1 MFISS
6 SFKRWIFNDTQPT
19 MASMAVV
26 PICYNMCYK
35 DQCLLNSN
43 GIGKND
49 KGFMWSFTTVKEDYG
64 GFSTISGRSSRRGL
78 LSESAGVPLK
88 VSLRKGAR
96 LSQGMICNRRFDPF
110 NTAAE
115 LSVPPTMHKLVCHL
129 GSSSSNGAQQGKFHV
144 VCHAYKSSLNEKQ
157 LESLD
162 TYLGKLKED
171 ADQPSSVF
179 VKKREELSPVK
190 AKRVLGTLED
200 YLGKV
205 KKDEKSE
212 TYTPSTSDGKTSE
225 ATPYSVR
232 VDNERDGWKK
242 LKSYMK
248 LKNKGGEGGPKSAY
262 NETSDLYLI
271 GIMVSI
277 NIAVFLFELASPIH
291 NSDLE
296 VFSVPL
302 VYGAKI
308 NHLILLGEWWRLVTP
323 MFLHSGIFHIA
334 LGCWMLLTFGP
345 RVCRAYGSFTFFLLY
360 ILGGISGNLTSF
372 LHIPDPTVG
381 GTGPAFAIMGAFLI
395 YQIQNKDVIP
405 QDDFDNMIQKAIIA
419 TALSCLLSNFGPID
433 DWTHYGAAFT
443 GIVYGYLTT
452 PMLQMDDRSSKS
464 GQEEGITLVRRNV
477 NPCKSLVVFSL
488 FVLVLSSLLFVVE
501 PPLNSL
507 PVGRFL

>member
-205 KKDEKSE
+205 KK
-212 TYTPSTSDGKTSE
+212 
-225 ATPYSVR
+225 
-232 VDNERDGWKK
+232 
-242 LKSYMK
+242 
-248 LKNKGGEGGPKSAY
+248 
-262 NETSDLYLI
+262 
-271 GIMVSI
+271 
-277 NIAVFLFELASPIH
+277 VFLFELASPIH

>member
-1 MFISS
+1 
-6 SFKRWIFNDTQPT
+6 
-19 MASMAVV
+19 MAVV
-26 PICYNMCYK
+26 PICYSLCYK
-35 DQCLLNSN
+35 DQFLLNSN
-43 GIGKND
+43 GIRKND

-64 GFSTISGRSSRRGL
+64 GLSTISGRLRKG
-78 LSESAGVPLK
+78 AGFPLK

-96 LSQGMICNRRFDPF
+96 LSQGMICNRGFDPF
-110 NTAAE
+110 NTATE
-115 LSVPPTMHKLVCHL
+115 LSVPPTMHKVVCHL

-171 ADQPSSVF
+171 ADQPSSVS
-179 VKKREELSPVK
+179 VYKRKKALSPVE
-190 AKRVLGTLED
+190 AKMVLDALAD
-200 YLGKV
+200 FLGKV

-212 TYTPSTSDGKTSE
+212 TYTPSTSDAKTSE
-225 ATPYSVR
+225 ETPYSVR
-232 VDNERDGWKK
+232 IDNERDGWKK

-248 LKNKGGEGGPKSAY
+248 LKNKDGKGGPTSAY
-262 NETSDLYLI
+262 NETSDLYLTFPVRTSKSNSQLRLR
-271 GIMVSI
+271 G
-277 NIAVFLFELASPIH
+277 LFSPIGLWSKDQSLDSTRRMVEAS
-291 NSDLE
+291 NANVS
-296 VFSVPL
+296 
-302 VYGAKI
+302 GT
-308 NHLILLGEWWRLVTP
+308 RL
-323 MFLHSGIFHIA
+323 MIGFHSGIFHIA

-345 RVCRAYGSFTFFLLY
+345 RVCRTYGSFTFFLLY
-360 ILGGISGNLTSF
+360 ILGGVSGNLTSF

-405 QDDFDNMIQKAIIA
+405 RDDSENMIQKAIIA
-419 TALSCLLSNFGPID
+419 TVLSCLLSNFGPID

-443 GIVYGYLTT
+443 GIVYGYLTG

-464 GQEEGITLVRRNV
+464 GQEEGITLIKRNAD
-477 NPCKSLVVFSL
+477 PCKSLMVFSL

>member
-1 MFISS
+1 
-6 SFKRWIFNDTQPT
+6 
-19 MASMAVV
+19 MAVV
-26 PICYNMCYK
+26 PICYNLCYK
-35 DQCLLNSN
+35 DQFLLNSN

-64 GFSTISGRSSRRGL
+64 GLSTISGRLRKG
-78 LSESAGVPLK
+78 AGVPLK

-96 LSQGMICNRRFDPF
+96 LSQGMICNRGFDPF

-171 ADQPSSVF
+171 ADQPSSVS
-179 VKKREELSPVK
+179 VNKKEELSPVK
-190 AKRVLGTLED
+190 VKRALGTLED

-212 TYTPSTSDGKTSE
+212 TYTSSTSDGKTSE
-225 ATPYSVR
+225 ETPYSVR

-248 LKNKGGEGGPKSAY
+248 LKNKGSEGGPKSAY
-262 NETSDLYLI
+262 NETSDLYLT

-323 MFLHSGIFHIA
+323 MFLHSGIFHIG

-345 RVCRAYGSFTFFLLY
+345 QVCRAYGSFTFFLLY

-419 TALSCLLSNFGPID
+419 TVLSCLLSNFGPID

-443 GIVYGYLTT
+443 GIVYGYLTC

-464 GQEEGITLVRRNV
+464 GQEEGITLSRRNAD
-477 NPCKSLVVFSL
+477 PCKSLMVFSL